1 LSHFFQSS
9 AGNEAPDL
17 GVYGHC
23 PLVRFGELLMN
34 TLRYYVIEDEG
45 GWIIQTGGENSD
57 PFASRQDAVHA
68 ATALARLDLRLGRDA
83 EIVVLGDDNMF
94 HLEWEANGHMR
105 TESFFP
111 STEFAA
117 H

>member
-1 LSHFFQSS
+1 
-9 AGNEAPDL
+9 
-17 GVYGHC
+17 
-23 PLVRFGELLMN
+23 MN

-45 GWIIQTGGENSD
+45 GWTIQSGGENSD
-57 PFASRQDAVHA
+57 SFSTRQDAVHA
-68 ATALARLDLRLGRDA
+68 ATALARLDQRLGHHA

-94 HLEWEANGHMR
+94 HLQWESNGRRR

-111 STEFAA
+111 SAEFVE